1 MRKPWVALW
10 LAVLCAYV
18 AAPFGQVATAATIP
32 PHVMIVVMENHS
44 YEAVIGNAQMPFINS
59 LASANAV
66 VSTTDLSHPSLPNYL
81 GMISGSSQSD
91 PQDTTP
97 QDGTYPGPQLTDELA
112 AAGIGWKAYM
122 EDMPTACD
130 LTDQYSPGSYDVN
143 HNPFMYFTSVRNNP
157 AQCNRDV
164 PYGQLATDLSAG
176 KAPPFIWVSPNTIHD
191 MHDGMDAQGDSF
203 IQGLVTRVRASS
215 WWTARSRIIITWDEG
230 TQSDQVAT
238 IVVGAPHGTRA
249 NGGNE
254 YGTLRG
260 IEEAYGVRLLGQS
273 AGSGVG
279 DILPL
284 LPSGTPARSAAQGPS
299 PTPSPLQVTPLM
311 PFASPAPPAPGF
323 VRGAYGK
330 ESGTTGFDAIAASG
344 FNAVMTDP
352 YKQSLDPLVARGLK
366 GVVWLGAW
374 FNAPRCAFE
383 NDDAKIRS
391 LVSPIA
397 GHPAILAYYLGDEP
411 LVTACPAAPSMFAAR
426 SGLIHSLDP
435 GSKTFTVIQQ
445 FENGVTR
452 DYAPWKGTVDILG
465 FDIYPCHKSS
475 SACDFTAIDAAITAI
490 ANAGITTYWAV
501 VQDFQDCFYRLPS
514 THELRSQFDHW
525 SRSTMT
531 GYFVFS
537 WNYQSADLTCPGT
550 SLSTHPD
557 NVAELKYEN
566 SRTFAPSPLVAA
578 SPAAAGPS
586 PLRAGAAAALI
597 VLFVVAVL
605 VLLVRR
611 RWR

>member
-1 MRKPWVALW
+1 MAFW
-10 LAVLCAYV
+10 LAVLCASL
-18 AAPFGQVATAATIP
+18 AAPFGQVATAATVP

-44 YEAVIGNAQMPFINS
+44 YESVIGNGQMPFINS
-59 LASANAV
+59 LAAANAV

-81 GMISGSSQSD
+81 GIVSGSIQNN

-97 QDGTYPGPQLTDELA
+97 QDGTYAGPQLTDELA
-112 AAGIGWKAYM
+112 AAGIPWKAYM
-122 EDMPTACD
+122 EDMPSACD
-130 LTDQYSPGSYDVN
+130 LTDQYSPGNYDVN
-143 HNPFMYFTSVRNNP
+143 HNPFMYFTSVRNNS

-164 PYGQLATDLSAG
+164 PYGQLASDLSAG
-176 KAPPFIWVSPNTIHD
+176 RAPAFIWVSPNTIHD
-191 MHDGMDAQGDSF
+191 MHDGTDAQGDSF

-238 IVVGAPHGTRA
+238 IVVGAPHSARA

-273 AGSGVG
+273 ASSGVG

-284 LPSGTPARSAAQGPS
+284 LPTGTTARPAPPQPS
-299 PTPSPLQVTPLM
+299 PTPTPLRVTPLL
-311 PFASPAPPAPGF
+311 PFASPGPPASGF
-323 VRGAYGK
+323 VRGAYGRQ
-330 ESGTTGFDAIAASG
+330 SGTTGFDAMAASG

-352 YKQSLDPLVARGLK
+352 FKESLDPLTAKGLK

-397 GHPAILAYYLGDEP
+397 GHHAILAYYLGDEP
-411 LVTACPAAPSMFAAR
+411 LVSECPAAPAMFATR
-426 SGLIHSLDP
+426 SALVHSLDP
-435 GSKTFTVIQQ
+435 GSRTFTVIQQ

-465 FDIYPCHKSS
+465 FDIYPCHKAG

-490 ANAGITTYWAV
+490 AQAGIKNYWAV
-501 VQDFQDCFYRLPS
+501 VQDFQDCFYRLP
-514 THELRSQFDHW
+514 TPQELRSQFDRW
-525 SRSTMT
+525 SRSTMS

-550 SLSTHPD
+550 SLDTHPD
-557 NVAELKYEN
+557 NVAELKFEN

-578 SPAAAGPS
+578 SPAAAAP
-586 PLRAGAAAALI
+586 PPVRAVGGAALI
-597 VLFVVAVL
+597 VLIVGVALVL
-605 VLLVRR
+605 VARR